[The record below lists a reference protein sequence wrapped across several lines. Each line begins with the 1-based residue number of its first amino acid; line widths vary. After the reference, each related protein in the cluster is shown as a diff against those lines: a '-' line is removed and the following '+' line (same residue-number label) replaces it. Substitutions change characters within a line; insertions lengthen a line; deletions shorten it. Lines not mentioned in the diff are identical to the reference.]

1 MRKIIFFIGVSYF
14 LAACQLFAP
23 SATPEQLAQQ
33 KKSAQI
39 NLLLEQINQDIDARR
54 LTLPKNNNAMLKLN
68 EVIEL
73 DPNHP
78 AIDDLRTEIAQAYVD
93 LFSSSFQR
101 KKLDSAQNYL
111 DKAKAI
117 SPGLESIAESETQ
130 ITNYIEEQENLAR
143 IREAEKKRKEAEK
156 NQKLKAAAEEK
167 RLKAIAA
174 AKAREKERIEHLTI
188 TRLNQTDI
196 NARSKLV
203 GIALDKITPEII
215 AKNKPVIIQT
225 QNQRDYKWLSAL
237 LKTSIYFVDSEFTL
251 IVKEEINLDEPPRI
265 RYAE

>member
-1 MRKIIFFIGVSYF
+1 MRKIIFFTSVIYF
-14 LAACQLFAP
+14 LAACQLLAP
-23 SATPEQLAQQ
+23 TPEELAQQ
-33 KKSAQI
+33 KKSTQL
-39 NLLLEQINQDIDARR
+39 NLLLNQIDQDIDARR

-68 EVIEL
+68 KVIEL
-73 DPNHP
+73 EPNHP
-78 AIDDLRTEIAQAYVD
+78 AIDEIKNEIAQTYVD
-93 LFSSSFQR
+93 LFSTSFER

-111 DKAKAI
+111 YKAKAI
-117 SPGLESIAESETQ
+117 SPDLESITDSETQ
-130 ITNYIEEQENLAR
+130 IANYIEEQKNLAR
-143 IREAEKKRKEAEK
+143 IRESEKKRKEAEK
-156 NQKLKAAAEEK
+156 KQKLKAAAEEK

-174 AKAREKERIEHLTI
+174 AKAREKERSEHLTI

>member
-1 MRKIIFFIGVSYF
+1 MRKILFFIGVIYLLS
-14 LAACQLFAP
+14 ACQLLAP
-23 SATPEQLAQQ
+23 GATPEELAQQ
-33 KKSAQI
+33 KKSAQLK
-39 NLLLEQINQDIDARR
+39 LLLKQIDQDIEARR

-68 EVIEL
+68 EVINLE
-73 DPNHP
+73 PIHP
-78 AIDDLRTEIAQAYVD
+78 AIDDIKNKIAQSYVD
-93 LFSSSFQR
+93 LFSASFQR

-117 SPGLESIAESETQ
+117 SPDLEIITVSETKMA
-130 ITNYIEEQENLAR
+130 NYIAEQENLIR
-143 IREAEKKRKEAEK
+143 IRNAELKRKQAEGRKAAAEKKRLQA
-156 NQKLKAAAEEK
+156 L
-167 RLKAIAA
+167 AA

-196 NARSKLV
+196 KARSKLV

-237 LKTSIYFVDSEFTL
+237 LKTSIYFVDSTFTL
-251 IVKEEINLDEPPRI
+251 IVSEDINLDEPPRI